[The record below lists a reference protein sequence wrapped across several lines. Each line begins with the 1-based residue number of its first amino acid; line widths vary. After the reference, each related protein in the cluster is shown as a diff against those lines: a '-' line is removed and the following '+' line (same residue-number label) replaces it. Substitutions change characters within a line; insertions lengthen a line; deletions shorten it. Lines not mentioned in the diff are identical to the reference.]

1 VFEFWINHPAS
12 EKCISHGPTLGIT
25 YALSAV
31 NASAD
36 WALGTL
42 PFFIVWDL
50 NMKRTTKALVAGIL
64 AFAAMYAIY
73 FHTARY
79 QADYSVAGA
88 PLLSFAC
95 FISVH
100 SKTEKTFFVGRSAV
114 QRWDFLVLTY
124 CSRNHRCSY
133 LEHCRARNRYNC

>member
-1 VFEFWINHPAS
+1 VSEFWINHPAS
-12 EKCISHGPTLGIT
+12 EKCISHGPTVGIT
-25 YALSAV
+25 YALAAV

-73 FHTARY
+73 FYAARY
-79 QADYSVAGA
+79 RADYSVVGA
-88 PLLSFAC
+88 PLPSFAW
-95 FISVH
+95 FIFVRSQ
-100 SKTEKTFFVGRSAV
+100 TDKTFYVGRSAV
-114 QRWDFLVLTY
+114 NDRFLTY
-124 CSRNHRCSY
+124 
-133 LEHCRARNRYNC
+133 